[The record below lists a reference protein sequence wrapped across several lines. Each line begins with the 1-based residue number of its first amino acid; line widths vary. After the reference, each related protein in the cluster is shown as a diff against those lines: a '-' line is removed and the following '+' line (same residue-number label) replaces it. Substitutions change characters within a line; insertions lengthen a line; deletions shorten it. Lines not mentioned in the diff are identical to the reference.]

1 MDDDRLELLRARMEA
16 LRIKRAKLDA
26 EEVSVVATRVA
37 ATANPCWATDLP
49 KPFMV
54 QLLNLL
60 TCKPA
65 WSYRYKRACA
75 AIRATCSTWSSM
87 HDAWFPGP
95 LRLHSRGHP
104 RSRRSVE
111 IMEGKMKWFPSV
123 KEVDLTWCD
132 EALISV
138 VLVELRSM
146 PSLRILKLPAICA
159 ESTVDAEAVCGLT
172 TLTTLCFEEIRQL
185 FDEYGEP
192 VEEQGEW
199 VLDLSR
205 LTSTLTTL
213 DLTRTSVTDEAAQG
227 LSGLTGLSTLSL
239 DDCYSLTNEAMHA
252 VSHLTNLT
260 TVTIIDCFNVGTVGL
275 CAVSRLTNLT
285 DLHASCSHEMGA
297 VLRAFHSLTA
307 LTSLGLCDC
316 PQLTHEGLRTLSSLP
331 ALIKLS
337 LFSCRN
343 VTDEGLR
350 ALSSLTE
357 LTTLRLTRCDN
368 VTTAGKEALR
378 TALPNL
384 KIEDR

>member
-1 MDDDRLELLRARMEA
+1 MDDDRLELLRARMEV
-16 LRIKRAKLDA
+16 LRIQAEKLDA

-65 WSYRYKRACA
+65 ACA

-95 LRLHSRGHP
+95 LRL

-123 KEVDLTWCD
+123 KEVDLTRCED
-132 EALISV
+132 DSSSG

-146 PSLRILKLPAICA
+146 PSLRTLKLPAICA

-172 TLTTLCFEEIRQL
+172 TLTTLQL
-185 FDEYGEP
+185 RDTAEYDNAGNRMQDEP
-192 VEEQGEW
+192 RW
-199 VLDLSR
+199 MLDLSR

-213 DLTRTSVTDEAAQG
+213 DLHIGGRWLTDEAAQG
-227 LSGLTGLSTLSL
+227 LSGLTGLSTLTLNVCSL
-239 DDCYSLTNEAMHA
+239 ETEAMHA

-260 TVTIIDCFNVGTVGL
+260 TLNILYCLNVGSEGL

-285 DLHASCSHEMGA
+285 TLNASCSHEMDSE

-316 PQLTHEGLRTLSSLP
+316 PQLTLERLRTLSSLP
-331 ALIKLS
+331 ALVKLTLVLRHPLNVAEKQALRS
-337 LFSCRN
+337 ALPN
-343 VTDEGLR
+343 VTIVYT
-350 ALSSLTE
+350 S
-357 LTTLRLTRCDN
+357 TLRL
-368 VTTAGKEALR
+368 
-378 TALPNL
+378 
-384 KIEDR
+384 